1 MNRIIYGDNLKILS
15 TLPSKTYSLIYIDP
29 PFNTGRDQ
37 IRGSTS
43 YQDSFAD
50 YETWLMARI
59 QQALHCLTHNGSIMV
74 HLDHHEVHYIKV
86 ALDKMFGRDHF
97 MNEIIWA
104 YDYGGRSKNRWS
116 CKHDTILW
124 YVVNPKGYI
133 FNYDEIDR
141 IPYLAP
147 SLVGADKA
155 ARGKTPTDVHWH
167 TIVPTMGREK
177 TGWPTQKPLGL
188 LNRFIKVHS
197 NPNDMVLDFFAGSGT
212 TGEAAAMNGRGFTLI
227 DNSPE
232 AISVMKHRLSRFNL
246 DINLTATTIGLSL

>member
-1 MNRIIYGDNLKILS
+1 
-15 TLPSKTYSLIYIDP
+15 
-29 PFNTGRDQ
+29 
-37 IRGSTS
+37 
-43 YQDSFAD
+43 
-50 YETWLMARI
+50 
-59 QQALHCLTHNGSIMV
+59 MV